1 MAERINITRQ
11 AVSRWE
17 NGETQPN
24 PDMLKVLSR
33 EFNVSINTLLGSPR
47 TLFCQCCGMPLS
59 EDSMIT
65 PFDFSGQPSKKE
77 AHWSRD
83 KNVRD
88 VLIHLYEWHQL
99 LLNFPKNNKGVT
111 DKKSAIAFLPADYTW
126 KNYGAMNLMF
136 WERHQSTSL
145 EDAKKMVSKSHAQ
158 VMKMIEGYS
167 NEELFMPKYFPW
179 TGNAALGDYCVSDTS
194 SHYAWAIKKIK
205 AHKKNCG
212 KTCR

>member
-1 MAERINITRQ
+1 MPRPHNKE
-11 AVSRWE
+11 
-17 NGETQPN
+17 
-24 PDMLKVLSR
+24 DLLKAAQEKYESLMSL
-33 EFNVSINTLLGSPR
+33 IDG
-47 TLFCQCCGMPLS
+47 LS
-59 EDSMIT
+59 EKELNT

-99 LLNFPKNNKGVT
+99 LLDFPKNNKGVT
-111 DKKSAIAFLPADYTW
+111 DKKAAIAFLPADYSW
-126 KNYGAMNLMF
+126 KTYGAMNQMF
-136 WERHQSTSL
+136 WKRHQETSL
-145 EDAKKMVSKSHAQ
+145 EAAKAMFKKSHADA
-158 VMKMIEGYS
+158 MKLIEGYS
-167 NEELFMPKYFPW
+167 NEELFTQAYFPW

-212 KTCR
+212 KS

>member
-1 MAERINITRQ
+1 MPRPKTKDDLLKA
-11 AVSRWE
+11 AKE
-17 NGETQPN
+17 NFEALTALIEG
-24 PDMLKVLSR
+24 
-33 EFNVSINTLLGSPR
+33 
-47 TLFCQCCGMPLS
+47 LS
-59 EDSMIT
+59 EKELNT

-88 VLIHLYEWHQL
+88 VLIHLYEWHKL

-111 DKKSAIAFLPADYTW
+111 DKKSAIAFLPANYTW
-126 KNYGAMNLMF
+126 KNYGAMNVMF
-136 WERHQSTSL
+136 WKQHQSTSL
-145 EDAKKMVSKSHAQ
+145 EEAKKMVAKSHAQ

-167 NEELFMPKYFPW
+167 NEELFMPKHFAW

-212 KTCR
+212 K